1 MPYKAASEAYK
12 QAENIGLAEV
22 TNPHEIVQ
30 TMFNELI
37 KSMSLFEKS
46 FDDKNSSEIRS
57 SSFARSLTIIYSL
70 QSSLDFE
77 KGGDISNNLF
87 RIYEYS
93 RQQLISDLKN
103 GKPDGVTNA
112 IHIIKEIADAWNQ
125 IADEVKKM
133 KNEYNKILDQL
144 MEKISKAVA
153 EEQYAEVVIYNEELC
168 KAVVEMTESCSEED
182 KESLFNLISDAR
194 DEIDSLKDQII
205 ARQNKLSSDASK
217 SNKAKINYNVA

>member
-46 FDDKNSSEIRS
+46 FDDKNSPEIRS

-125 IADEVKKM
+125 IADEVKK
-133 KNEYNKILDQL
+133 
-144 MEKISKAVA
+144 
-153 EEQYAEVVIYNEELC
+153 
-168 KAVVEMTESCSEED
+168 
-182 KESLFNLISDAR
+182 
-194 DEIDSLKDQII
+194 
-205 ARQNKLSSDASK
+205 
-217 SNKAKINYNVA
+217 